1 MDTVEGKLNSL
12 GSIHIFLGWVSG
24 ILTIIALGI
33 SEDEP
38 YYLFVGAALIFSGY
52 VLGYFFKGMAD
63 IIDLLISIN
72 KSFKDKSSESKTS
85 WDEISNQ
92 SSESK
97 ASWDEISENL
107 NK

>member
-24 ILTIIALGI
+24 ILSIVVGIA
-33 SEDEP
+33 EEEP
-38 YYLFVGAALIFSGY
+38 YYFFVIGPALIFSGY

-72 KSFKDKSSESKTS
+72 KSFKNK
-85 WDEISNQ
+85 

>member
-12 GSIHIFLGWVSG
+12 GSIHIFIGWVSG
-24 ILTIIALGI
+24 ILSIIVFGI
-33 SEDEP
+33 AEEEP
-38 YYLFVGAALIFSGY
+38 YYFFVGAALIFSGY

-72 KSFKDKSSESKTS
+72 KSFKNK
-85 WDEISNQ
+85 

-107 NK
+107 SK